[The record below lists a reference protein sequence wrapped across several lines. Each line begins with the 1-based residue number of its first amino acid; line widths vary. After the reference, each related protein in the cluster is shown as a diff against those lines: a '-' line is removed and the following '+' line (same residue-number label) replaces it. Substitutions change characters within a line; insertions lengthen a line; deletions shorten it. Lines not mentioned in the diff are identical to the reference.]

1 MKNVQ
6 VSIEHSGISLI
17 KSNSSP
23 PSPQPTIPIEINPL
37 DQLTPVN
44 GPISYLVCIF
54 CEEEAQNHQV
64 GKWQQEINMRVVF
77 VLFHKEIG
85 STKETG
91 IVKYICVLQTFKK
104 NGSLH
109 FLWVFSPLKRLNF
122 NDRIPFHFDM

>member
-37 DQLTPVN
+37 DQYSPVN

-122 NDRIPFHFDM
+122 ND

>member
-6 VSIEHSGISLI
+6 VSIEHSGTGISLI

-23 PSPQPTIPIEINPL
+23 PSPQPTIPIEINPS
-37 DQLTPVN
+37 DQYTPVN
-44 GPISYLVCIF
+44 GIISYLVCIF
-54 CEEEAQNHQV
+54 CEEETQNHQV

-91 IVKYICVLQTFKK
+91 TGIVKYICVLQTFKK
-104 NGSLH
+104 MEAFIFCGF
-109 FLWVFSPLKRLNF
+109 FLP
-122 NDRIPFHFDM
+122 

>member
-6 VSIEHSGISLI
+6 VSIEHSGTGISLI

-104 NGSLH
+104 MEAFIFCGF
-109 FLWVFSPLKRLNF
+109 FLP
-122 NDRIPFHFDM
+122 

>member
-37 DQLTPVN
+37 DQYSPVN

-91 IVKYICVLQTFKK
+91 IVKYICVCCK
-104 NGSLH
+104 
-109 FLWVFSPLKRLNF
+109 PLKKWKPSFSVGFFSLKE
-122 NDRIPFHFDM
+122 IEL